1 MEENKICSECGTENE
16 EKFEFCKNCGKELET
31 QKSEQS
37 ANSNT
42 DHSAP
47 NGQYGGV
54 YNDFIIP
61 ETDGIP
67 NDEVAA
73 FVGGKASKIIPK
85 FAKMQVTNTKISWC
99 WPVAILSY
107 FFGPL
112 GAAFWYLYRK
122 MYKMAVIFFA
132 IAIVLSV
139 AVSFVPSSLLGDEN
153 ETVSYEEIFD
163 TYENYINGEIDFEE
177 YMNKI
182 SDSMSDMAI
191 TNPISQ
197 VTDIIFLVIT
207 GLFSYHWYKNKVIKS
222 IKKIKAVHTDS
233 RYYHFALAANGG
245 TSGGAVVLGLII
257 YYAILSAIIGVLI
270 FAFGVNLF

>member
-1 MEENKICSECGTENE
+1 
-16 EKFEFCKNCGKELET
+16 
-31 QKSEQS
+31 
-37 ANSNT
+37 
-42 DHSAP
+42 
-47 NGQYGGV
+47 
-54 YNDFIIP
+54 
-61 ETDGIP
+61 
-67 NDEVAA
+67 
-73 FVGGKASKIIPK
+73 
-85 FAKMQVTNTKISWC
+85 
-99 WPVAILSY
+99 
-107 FFGPL
+107 
-112 GAAFWYLYRK
+112 

-132 IAIVLSV
+132 IALVLSV

-153 ETVSYEEIFD
+153 ETVSYDEIFD

-257 YYAILSAIIGVLI
+257 YYAILSAIVGVLI

>member
-16 EKFEFCKNCGKELET
+16 EKFVYCKNCGKELEP
-31 QKSEQS
+31 QKFEQ
-37 ANSNT
+37 NDYNTTSNNQ
-42 DHSAP
+42 P
-47 NGQYGGV
+47 YGQYG

-61 ETDGIP
+61 ETEGIP
-67 NDEVAA
+67 NEEVAA
-73 FVGGKASKIIPK
+73 FVGRKAGKIIPK
-85 FAKMQVTNTKISWC
+85 FAKMQATNSKISWC

-107 FFGPL
+107 FFGPV

-122 MYKMAVIFFA
+122 MYKMATIFFA
-132 IAIVLSV
+132 IAILLSV
-139 AVSFVPSSLLGDEN
+139 AVSFVPSSLFGEER

-163 TYENYINGEIDFEE
+163 TYENYANGEIDFEE

-182 SDSMSDMAI
+182 SYYMEDMAI

-222 IKKIKAVHTDS
+222 IKNIKATHTDS
-233 RYYHFALAANGG
+233 KYYYFALAANGG
-245 TSGGAVVLGLII
+245 TSGGAVVLGAII
-257 YYAILSAIIGVLI
+257 YYAILSAIVGALI
-270 FAFGVNLF
+270 FVLGASLF

>member
-16 EKFEFCKNCGKELET
+16 EKFKFCKNCGKELEP
-31 QKSEQS
+31 QKFEQNDYYT
-37 ANSNT
+37 ASNNQ
-42 DHSAP
+42 P
-47 NGQYGGV
+47 YGQYG

-61 ETDGIP
+61 ETEGIP
-67 NDEVAA
+67 NEEVAA
-73 FVGGKASKIIPK
+73 FVGRKAGKIIPK
-85 FAKMQVTNTKISWC
+85 FAKMQATNSKISWC

-107 FFGPL
+107 FFGPV
-112 GAAFWYLYRK
+112 GPAFWYLYRK

-132 IAIVLSV
+132 IAILLSV
-139 AVSFVPSSLLGDEN
+139 AVSFIPSSLFGEER

-163 TYENYINGEIDFEE
+163 TYENYANGEIDFEE

-182 SDSMSDMAI
+182 SYYMEDMAI

-222 IKKIKAVHTDS
+222 IKNIKATHTDS
-233 RYYHFALAANGG
+233 KYYYFALAANGG
-245 TSGGAVVLGLII
+245 TSGGAVVLGAII
-257 YYAILSAIIGVLI
+257 YYAILSAIVGALI
-270 FAFGVNLF
+270 FVLGASLF